1 MTLVLALLKLS
12 AVLAIT
18 LAVATLGRRR
28 SAAWRHWIL
37 ASGTGCALL
46 LPALTLV
53 VPAWPVIASPAPAP
67 SGVQT
72 TATIV
77 GVETPDRSEG
87 TSSRPSSPAFQGA
100 ANVLAGV
107 WLAGAAAGMCSLFAG
122 VWRLSRVASGAR
134 LVEGQW
140 AGHVCVI
147 SSMLG
152 LQRTVRFRETTEP
165 ALLVTWGARR
175 AEVLLP
181 AGAASWHAPRIR
193 VVVAHELAHVRRGDW
208 AIQLLGELL
217 RVVYWFHP
225 LAWLVCG
232 QLRHESE
239 RACDDV
245 VLGLGIARTV
255 YAAQLVELARSF
267 SVRRSAPL
275 PALAIAHPST
285 LQRRIRAMLNLQLD
299 RRPLSLV
306 SRLCG
311 TLVILLAAAP
321 IAAIGGQAGATVS
334 GTVTDPAGRPIPGVH
349 LTLANPSQDFKVLAT
364 TDASGTFEVPVIA
377 GTYQL
382 EARHPGFAMQTQR
395 VTLAAGDHV
404 DQSVVLSIGSLRE
417 TITVTG
423 GPASDAPAPSPSP
436 RRAQRPIQ
444 QCTPSS
450 AGGQL
455 VPPLKILDVRPVYP
469 AGGTLAATLTVP
481 L

>member
-1 MTLVLALLKLS
+1 
-12 AVLAIT
+12 
-18 LAVATLGRRR
+18 
-28 SAAWRHWIL
+28 
-37 ASGTGCALL
+37 
-46 LPALTLV
+46 
-53 VPAWPVIASPAPAP
+53 
-67 SGVQT
+67 
-72 TATIV
+72 
-77 GVETPDRSEG
+77 
-87 TSSRPSSPAFQGA
+87 
-100 ANVLAGV
+100 
-107 WLAGAAAGMCSLFAG
+107 
-122 VWRLSRVASGAR
+122 
-134 LVEGQW
+134 
-140 AGHVCVI
+140 
-147 SSMLG
+147 
-152 LQRTVRFRETTEP
+152 
-165 ALLVTWGARR
+165 
-175 AEVLLP
+175 
-181 AGAASWHAPRIR
+181 
-193 VVVAHELAHVRRGDW
+193 
-208 AIQLLGELL
+208 
-217 RVVYWFHP
+217 
-225 LAWLVCG
+225 
-232 QLRHESE
+232 
-239 RACDDV
+239 
-245 VLGLGIARTV
+245 
-255 YAAQLVELARSF
+255 
-267 SVRRSAPL
+267 
-275 PALAIAHPST
+275 
-285 LQRRIRAMLNLQLD
+285 MLNLQLD

-364 TDASGTFEVPVIA
+364 TDASGMFEVPVIA